1 MELFF
6 LFFFFSLPRQVIANS
21 AISFLIVVVSV
32 TVRSKQLVDYIKL
45 D

>member
-6 LFFFFSLPRQVIANS
+6 LFFFSLPRQVIANS
-21 AISFLIVVVSV
+21 AIYFLIVVVSV